1 MEVSGNEMQ
10 LCKRHSDQKQF
21 FEGEDVVL
29 ALVHVH
35 HRAPH
40 QLHEDLVVGL
50 VELHFKRLWIIVSL
64 LLSCYQT
71 FRVQNLGK
79 HYEIL

>member
-10 LCKRHSDQKQF
+10 LCKRHSDQEQF

-50 VELHFKRLWIIVSL
+50 VELHVERLRMGVSRL
-64 LLSCYQT
+64 L
-71 FRVQNLGK
+71 VHNVHGK
-79 HYEIL
+79 IHKIGRQQ

>member
-50 VELHFKRLWIIVSL
+50 VELHVERLRMGVYL
-64 LLSCYQT
+64 LLTCALCSQ
-71 FRVQNLGK
+71 
-79 HYEIL
+79 

>member
-10 LCKRHSDQKQF
+10 LCKRHSDQEQF

-50 VELHFKRLWIIVSL
+50 VELHVERLRTDGRVSVTCAL
-64 LLSCYQT
+64 CSQ
-71 FRVQNLGK
+71 
-79 HYEIL
+79 

>member
-10 LCKRHSDQKQF
+10 LCKRHSDQEKF

-50 VELHFKRLWIIVSL
+50 VELHVERLRMGVSL
-64 LLSCYQT
+64 
-71 FRVQNLGK
+71 
-79 HYEIL
+79 